1 MYYLLSLLILKNTI
15 QLNTYVLLVAF
26 KGLGKLI
33 YPISLYFR
41 TMKRK
46 IIQMAGKTMLVSL
59 PSSWVKKYGVKK
71 GEEVEV
77 EEQDRRI
84 IVSTEKS
91 YGEIKG
97 ELDLNEFDKLAK
109 RTIGTYYKYG
119 CDEVKIIFRKPDD
132 IKLVEKVLN
141 ELLGFEIVSH
151 NEKFCIIKE
160 VSSGEKAEF
169 DAMMRRMF
177 LVVSSISDDCLEGL
191 KKSDYSILKEVDQR
205 DIAVNR
211 LANFCRRLLNKE
223 GYIDFRKAPMIY
235 YILEEVENLGDEYKY
250 LSSFIVREKVAVK
263 NKKILDQLA
272 EVNLLFKEFS
282 SLYNKFENK
291 KAEHIYAKKEEIML
305 GVNDLLKTKS
315 VEEIRVLDYMAR
327 MVTIISNML
336 GPLMTMELP

>member
-1 MYYLLSLLILKNTI
+1 
-15 QLNTYVLLVAF
+15 
-26 KGLGKLI
+26 
-33 YPISLYFR
+33 
-41 TMKRK
+41 MKRK
-46 IIQMAGKTMLVSL
+46 IIQMAGKTMVVSL
-59 PSSWVKKYGVKK
+59 PSAWVKKYGVKK

-84 IVSTEKS
+84 IISTEKS

-109 RTIGTYYKYG
+109 CTIGAYYKYG
-119 CDEVKIIFRKPDD
+119 CDEIKIIFRKPDD
-132 IKLVEKVLN
+132 VKLVEKVLN

-169 DAMMRRMF
+169 DAMIRRMF

-191 KKSDYSILKEVDQR
+191 RKLDYNLLEDIDQR
-205 DIAVNR
+205 DVTVNR

-223 GYIDFRKAPMIY
+223 GYSDFRKAPMIY

-250 LSSFIVREKVAVK
+250 LCNFIIKENIEIK

-272 EVNLLFKEFS
+272 EINLLFKEFS

-291 KAEHIYAKKEEIML
+291 KAEQIYTKKEEIMQGMNNL
-305 GVNDLLKTKS
+305 FKTKS
-315 VEEIRVLDYMAR
+315 VEEVRVLDYMTR

-336 GPLMTMELP
+336 GPLMTMELPQKNI